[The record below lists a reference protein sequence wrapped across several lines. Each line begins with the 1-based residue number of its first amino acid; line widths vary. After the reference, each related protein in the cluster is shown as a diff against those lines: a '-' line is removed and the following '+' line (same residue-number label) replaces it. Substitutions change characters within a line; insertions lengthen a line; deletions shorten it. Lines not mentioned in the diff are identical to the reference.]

1 MFLMIQV
8 FVLRRYNVNHAS
20 IWHFDNLVWY
30 AWTCTALIGNTFAFH
45 KTLNWFDQY
54 KRPQQ
59 WRDALMS
66 RWFPNMEC
74 PLAGQLE
81 IVGFAQP
88 PFELIRRTKPCQDT
102 AVKRHLPQNV
112 WLLFICLWKK
122 VYISTKIQATC
133 FEEFLSTFSQ
143 DHHMI
148 SSKVQITFSCPIL
161 SHDWFKLISCCISS
175 HAYAPKVNLSQCVP
189 QKYD

>member
-1 MFLMIQV
+1 MVSMTCDAHKSLPETTKISKKIANDS
-8 FVLRRYNVNHAS
+8 LYC

-30 AWTCTALIGNTFAFH
+30 AWTRSALIGNTFPFH

-102 AVKRHLPQNV
+102 AVKGHLPQDI

-122 VYISTKIQATC
+122 CILVQKSKERVSKFFCQHSLKTITWYPPKSKLRFHVQ
-133 FEEFLSTFSQ
+133 SY
-143 DHHMI
+143 HMI
-148 SSKVQITFSCPIL
+148 DSN
-161 SHDWFKLISCCISS
+161 WFHL
-175 HAYAPKVNLSQCVP
+175 AYHPMHTP
-189 QKYD
+189 RR